1 MLAGASYLD
10 LHFVTGASRMTIY
23 NIGGMVQYLGIVNGG
38 GGNDASHVTGTE
50 SSNG

>member
-1 MLAGASYLD
+1 
-10 LHFVTGASRMTIY
+10 
-23 NIGGMVQYLGIVNGG
+23 MVQYLGIVNGG